1 MKLNILIV
9 GVGGQGALTTSGI
22 IARAAMKAGL
32 NVVSAETHGM
42 AQRGGSVEV
51 HVRIGDVKAPLIP
64 EGGADVMIAL
74 EPSEALRYARFLNRK
89 SIIILNTRK
98 IIPPSVTAGVGKY
111 PELDEI
117 ISELRKIS
125 PRIIPVNA
133 SDLAEKAGNV
143 LATNVVVVG
152 MLLGYFSL
160 PFTVKHVEEVIREV
174 MPGKIVDLNLRAL
187 KMGYET
193 AKSGQHAAV

>member
-1 MKLNILIV
+1 
-9 GVGGQGALTTSGI
+9 
-22 IARAAMKAGL
+22 
-32 NVVSAETHGM
+32 
-42 AQRGGSVEV
+42 
-51 HVRIGDVKAPLIP
+51 
-64 EGGADVMIAL
+64 MIAL

-89 SIIILNTRK
+89 SIVILNTRK

-160 PFTVKHVEEVIREV
+160 PFTVEHVEEVIREV
-174 MPGKIVDLNLRAL
+174 MPRKIVDLNLRAL

>member
-74 EPSEALRYARFLNRK
+74 EPSEALRYAKFLNRK
-89 SIIILNTRK
+89 SIVILNTRK

-111 PELDEI
+111 PEIDEI

-152 MLLGYFSL
+152 MLLGYFDL
-160 PFTVKHVEEVIREV
+160 PFTLEHVEEVIREV
-174 MPGKIVDLNLRAL
+174 LPGRIVDLNLRAL

>member
-89 SIIILNTRK
+89 SIVILNTRK

-160 PFTVKHVEEVIREV
+160 PFTVEHVEEVIREV